1 MEAIGSASAILA
13 IATAGI
19 QCTVKLVSFAG
30 QVKTAPERITHIA
43 EDVSQNASILQQLGD
58 LMSEDLDAES
68 IDGSGDG
75 AQVTLAYKQSDEKAK
90 QERQSVFSEAGLE
103 TTTKVA
109 SRCHEIFQSL
119 NKLLEEAGR
128 MDSRSGKLRS
138 VQKLK
143 WPFLKPEID
152 TMREELKEAKGTLM
166 LMLQLASLAM
176 SRKMMDRYSPKLGLL
191 PHSEVERQLLI
202 NSIVAQKG
210 SEDHQASNKQPLHRC
225 ISCATMSIDGE
236 EQAGPE
242 VNFVTANLSPRGRS
256 ISGSPVS
263 PPSPTHEHRWARN
276 CNVCDYIPLMSQAP
290 INTNPPLSLYI
301 IRPHPSLMDRKVH
314 INCTYHQ
321 VALSEEEISSRL
333 NDWRSSSSTTV
344 LDQVLSLTAQEL
356 DTLNSLT
363 ERCWDGIDR
372 KVSWIHF
379 GEYLPVIDG
388 FDEVKARTLTVII
401 TQHPPKFEPTS
412 RNAESG
418 FRWGTGR
425 PPLARDSSPRM
436 RPYDAPYDAGSSNSM
451 LGMGLP
457 HDQQGATFQSGKTG
471 GVVVQGTIEGPV
483 DDVDEVD
490 GEETEKIV
498 QDLLA
503 KYTNV

>member
-58 LMSEDLDAES
+58 LMSENLDAES
-68 IDGSGDG
+68 IDGSGDD

-202 NSIVAQKG
+202 NSIVAQKS
-210 SEDHQASNKQPLHRC
+210 SEVHQASNKQPLHRC

-256 ISGSPVS
+256 ISGSP
-263 PPSPTHEHRWARN
+263 PA
-276 CNVCDYIPLMSQAP
+276 IPDTRAQMGKELSQAP

-314 INCTYHQ
+314 INCTHHQ

-401 TQHPPKFEPTS
+401 TQPPPKFEPTP

-436 RPYDAPYDAGSSNSM
+436 SPYDAPYDAGSSNSM

-457 HDQQGATFQSGKTG
+457 HDQQGATFQPGKTG